1 MGVPMPLGSFES
13 TAVSLLAAL
22 GVLEA
27 LSSVMVDVEEL
38 RLNVFAS
45 GARCVSLSFFVIRH
59 VEDMVAVEPRK
70 CKWQVEWR
78 L

>member
-45 GARCVSLSFFVIRH
+45 GARCVSVIRH

-70 CKWQVEWR
+70 CEWQVEWR